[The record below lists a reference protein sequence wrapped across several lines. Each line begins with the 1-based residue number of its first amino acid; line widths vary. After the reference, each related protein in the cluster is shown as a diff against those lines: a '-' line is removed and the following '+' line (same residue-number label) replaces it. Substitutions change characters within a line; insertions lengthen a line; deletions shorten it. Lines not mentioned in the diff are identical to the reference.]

1 MHAEEI
7 SAISP
12 NAARQPSRR
21 AGDILK
27 LADGIFVGVLG
38 MDGFAGRKSK
48 PQTPDSHRLIP
59 NTDDVHLDAALAGI
73 VNRLVAE
80 AIEIE
85 RAFELTVDPRQKIEV
100 EGRGDAGRVIVGA
113 NQLSGVL
120 FQIHAD
126 K

>member
-7 SAISP
+7 SAICP

-27 LADGIFVGVLG
+27 LADRIFVGVLG
-38 MDGFAGRKSK
+38 MDGFAGRKLK
-48 PQTPDSHRLIP
+48 PQAPDSHRLIP

-73 VNRLVAE
+73 VHRLVAE

-85 RAFELTVDPRQKIEV
+85 RAFELAVDPRQKIE
-100 EGRGDAGRVIVGA
+100 
-113 NQLSGVL
+113 
-120 FQIHAD
+120 
-126 K
+126 

>member
-7 SAISP
+7 SAIGP
-12 NAARQPSRR
+12 NATREPSRR

-27 LADGIFVGVLG
+27 LADRIFVGVLG

-48 PQTPDSHRLIP
+48 PQVPDSHRLIP
-59 NTDDVHLDAALAGI
+59 ITENAHLDAALAGI

-85 RAFELTVDPRQKIEV
+85 RAFELADAAFAFCRDSSASCIRPDEANSSPR
-100 EGRGDAGRVIVGA
+100 RR
-113 NQLSGVL
+113 
-120 FQIHAD
+120 
-126 K
+126 